1 MCGISGIVSLNGNP
15 VSAQE
20 VRRMCAA
27 LSHRGPDDE
36 GFYLGSTA
44 ALGMRRLSII
54 DLVTGAQPVR
64 NEDGSIWVV
73 FNGEIYNFADLRR
86 DLLRRGHAF
95 YTATDTET
103 IVHLYEEYA
112 EGCVERLRGMFAF
125 ALWDER
131 RKTLLLAR
139 DRLGIKPLYYAE
151 VGGRL
156 AFASE
161 LKAILELPEIQR
173 TINWRSAAHVFSF
186 LTTPPSE
193 SIIEGVRKLEPG
205 CLLIASAG
213 RPTRLQRYWDVSFRP
228 ETGTSEETFVERV
241 RGLLSESV
249 RLHTIS
255 DVPVGAFLS
264 GGLDSSAVVA
274 TMSRLASGPVRTFS
288 VGFGESAFDETSHAR
303 EVARRFGT
311 EHREVI
317 LGPEVADCLEDL
329 AWHLDEP
336 FGDSSAIPTY
346 MVSKLASEHVK
357 VVLSGDGGDELF
369 AGYDRYVVEARE
381 RRYEALPGAARRV
394 LRAVGAALPEG
405 MRGRRLLQHV
415 SLSGADRYL
424 DAAALFR
431 RQEQSRLFRPE
442 VLERMAGYD
451 PWSWPREVLGQADGG
466 WLAALQYLDLKAYLP
481 LDILTKVDR
490 MSMAHSLEVRVPLL
504 DHRLVELAATIP
516 PELRLLGGSTKH
528 IFKKALRGILPDAII
543 DRRKHGFAI
552 PLGGWFRGPLRH
564 AVRDILLSDTA
575 RRRGIFDDACI
586 ERLLRRHQRGRGL
599 DLHIWTLLSFELWCR
614 AFLDRRR
621 PAHAWA
627 RRPARHPDF
636 SGAARARSGRL
647 PSGLAS

>member
-1 MCGISGIVSLNGNP
+1 MCGIAGIVSLDGNP
-15 VSAQE
+15 ASAQE

-27 LSHRGPDDE
+27 LTHRGPDDE
-36 GFYLGSTA
+36 GFYLGPTA

-73 FNGEIYNFADLRR
+73 FNGEIYNFKDLRR
-86 DLLRRGHAF
+86 DLSGRGHSF
-95 YTATDTET
+95 YTSTDTET
-103 IVHLYEEYA
+103 IVHLYEEYG

-156 AFASE
+156 IFASE
-161 LKAILELPEIQR
+161 LKAILELPEVPR
-173 TINWRSAAHVFSF
+173 EINWRSASHLFSF
-186 LTTPPSE
+186 LTTPPME
-193 SIIEGVRKLEPG
+193 SIVEGVHKLEPG
-205 CLLIASAG
+205 CLLVVAPG
-213 RPTRLQRYWDVSFRP
+213 RPARLQRYWDVAFRP
-228 ETGTSEETFVERV
+228 ETGTSEGTFVERV
-241 RGLLSESV
+241 RDLLEESV
-249 RLHTIS
+249 RLHLVS

-274 TMSRLASGPVRTFS
+274 TMSRLASGRVKTFS
-288 VGFGESAFDETSHAR
+288 VGFGERDFDETSHAR
-303 EVARRFGT
+303 IVARRFGT
-311 EHREVI
+311 DHREVI
-317 LGPEVADCLEDL
+317 LGPDVADCLEDL
-329 AWHLDEP
+329 AWYLDEP

-346 MVSKLASEHVK
+346 MVSKLAAEHVK

-381 RRYEALPGAARRV
+381 RRYEALPAVARRA
-394 LRAVGAALPEG
+394 LGAVGAALPEG
-405 MRGRRLLQHV
+405 MRGARLLEHV

-424 DAAALFR
+424 DAVTLFR
-431 RQEQSRLFRPE
+431 NREQTRLFRPE

-451 PWSWPREVLGQADGG
+451 PWSWPKEVLDQAGGG

-528 IFKKALRGILPDAII
+528 IFKKALRGILPEAIV

-552 PLGGWFRGPLRH
+552 PLGRWFRGPLRQ
-564 AVRDILLSDTA
+564 AVLDILLSDSA
-575 RRRGIFDDACI
+575 RRRAIFDTASI
-586 ERLLRRHQRGRGL
+586 ERLLRRHQRRRDL
-599 DLHIWTLLSFELWCR
+599 DLHLWTLLSFELWCR
-614 AFLDRRR
+614 TFLDRRR
-621 PAHAWA
+621 PAPAWD
-627 RRPARHPDF
+627 RRPVLRLPIP
-636 SGAARARSGRL
+636 GQARAGE
-647 PSGLAS
+647 G